1 MFSVS
6 YGLNDKKFV
15 FFFKI
20 SSYHSNICR
29 VLYQAKTNSCCS
41 CYCWHNLCNRKVCTW
56 RERLQITWWNLQLYG
71 VYTCAQLLNCAW
83 LFDPMDWSLPGLST
97 HGIFQARI
105 LEQVAISSSRESS
118 LPRNWTMFLA
128 SSALQVDSLS
138 VEQLLCVRL
147 LSHTIMC
154 SFILSEVQISF

>member
-6 YGLNDKKFV
+6 YGLNDRKFV

-83 LFDPMDWSLPGLST
+83 LFDPMDCIPQAPLSIKFSQQEYWSGLPFPPPGDHPDPGIKLTSPACPAWAGGFFTTRAICEENTST
-97 HGIFQARI
+97 
-105 LEQVAISSSRESS
+105 
-118 LPRNWTMFLA
+118 
-128 SSALQVDSLS
+128 
-138 VEQLLCVRL
+138 C
-147 LSHTIMC
+147 
-154 SFILSEVQISF
+154 ISF